1 MTTIFSPA
9 FWTAGTGLRL
19 RAVNHGIWVLGLIV
33 AGLSVLWV
41 ASGATG
47 LDSHAYYAAWHHHL
61 YSAAPEQRDAYL
73 YSPVFAELLWPA
85 TLLSWPLFCAF
96 WAAIVLGIYTWLLK
110 PLPLKWRIPLL
121 LACTND
127 IVAGN
132 VWSIFALVYVFG
144 FTYPATWAFP
154 LLTKVTPGVGVV
166 WFLTR
171 REWRKLLVLVAVV
184 LLAAGTSM
192 AFGLDLWRD
201 WIRLLL
207 HPEAYR
213 APGGSFHP
221 IFYPRTPIL
230 LAAEIPIAIGI
241 LVYAAKSE
249 KRWLVPVA
257 MVFASPM
264 FTSNALLVL
273 AAIPRLRQ
281 QSKTSTVAAPS
292 PSPSTVTSRPAI
304 VSIPA

>member
-1 MTTIFSPA
+1 M
-9 FWTAGTGLRL
+9 AGTGLRL
-19 RAVNHGIWVLGLIV
+19 RAVNHGIWLLGLMV
-33 AGLSVLWV
+33 AGLSILWV

-73 YSPVFAELLWPA
+73 YSPLFAELVWPA
-85 TLLSWPLFCAF
+85 TLLPWPLFCAL
-96 WAAIVLGIYTWLLK
+96 WIAIVSAIYLWLLN

-144 FTYPATWAFP
+144 FAYSATWAFP

-171 REWRKLLVLVAVV
+171 REWRKLFVLGAVV
-184 LLAAGTSM
+184 LVAAGTSM

-207 HPEAYR
+207 HPGAYR
-213 APGGSFHP
+213 AHEGSFHP
-221 IFYPRTPIL
+221 IFFPRTPIL
-230 LAAEIPIAIGI
+230 LAAEIPIAIGM
-241 LVYAAKSE
+241 LVYAARSE

-257 MVFASPM
+257 MVFANPM
-264 FTSNALLVL
+264 FSSNALLVL
-273 AAIPRLRQ
+273 AAIPRLRK
-281 QSKTSTVAAPS
+281 QSETSHVTAAS
-292 PSPSTVTSRPAI
+292 PVPTTATSSREI
-304 VSIPA
+304 VSVPA